1 MLMHVAGAFSLPAN
15 TLYYVNVS
23 LQNTQTTAT
32 GNYLQ
37 VMIPFNALAYTSYE
51 ASNLQNI
58 EFSYSN
64 NGTVADTWLEGNGL
78 NETKATSLSSS
89 ANIIYWV
96 KLNPSIA
103 ASSTA
108 ADVLTIDFM
117 STATN
122 LFNGKTVGVA
132 PQLYCASGCPQT
144 SYAQYDNGANVFPAY
159 QDFAGTLAA
168 NTLPTGWTNLS
179 CSAPVFQVDN
189 GLSIEPPGSCRSS
202 YYYSAYGEAPNAIIE
217 TLASSQNFTKG
228 LVGGLATSGIRD
240 HITGWGFGSGL
251 FSQNSSVISGIVN
264 GTVSAPTSSFTV
276 YGVYLFPNSVAAGA
290 FYPCGNSVGCTAA
303 NVGKLVDYLHGNSS
317 TVPNALT
324 FGWEENVGAAPID
337 IYWFRSR
344 TAPPD
349 NVMPTA
355 TFGALTTAGLV
366 LSVSPSPVNYG
377 DTATFTATAL
387 STDSLTMYV
396 NGVEVASGTG
406 SVKYSESD
414 YAIGT
419 YNITVKDTT
428 AATSATKY
436 LDVVAAIVVSVP
448 QIPATAYETTVQK
461 IDYELNVSP
470 DATKVTLDANNAAYN
485 AIAATPNVAAWY
497 NYTYPVPLQQ
507 SNDTAYT
514 FNATVDIPTIPGNF
528 VANTLVQSELWN
540 FIPSVSASAA
550 NIIEGSNETI
560 YLNVS
565 NLKSLDTATANSADV
580 GVGNQTVSFYV
591 ASTFHYYAKLYS
603 FINSNYALTMPTVGS
618 PVTVS
623 YKVPLSLA
631 YNGVT
636 VWRNSTGSF
645 STYLPSVVNC
655 NVAGSANAISWT
667 FWNATSPTTAWPSNV
682 LFTGSFTVKNQL
694 YSSNTI
700 VGTDAGLSST
710 ATANNYMTCLYPS
723 WSQFR
728 TSGSFQYSAVTA
740 PTKANYYLQNLLTSS
755 TVTDLKL
762 YIYNATTPILYEVA
776 VENVSS
782 AQYMGA
788 LVQELLFDANTN
800 STLLVDEFYTQ
811 PGSGTY
817 TYLQN
822 QATYKWGAYNT
833 TTGAL
838 LALTNYMVAAPC
850 SSTACPFVIPVGNF
864 SVNLIQS
871 VLKNFQYSCSTSAA
885 PSNSMTVSCSFL
897 SLNGTQYNTSLSV
910 ENNTYN
916 ATTNLVCQKY
926 LMTASG
932 SSTCTAKYANVT
944 YYTYQ
949 FKAFVRNG
957 WYTLVQGSF
966 GSRPTAFGADGVFLA
981 LLAILML
988 FFMFVTRNPTVS
1000 IVLVAA
1006 GMTAMAFVGALT
1018 LGAAGIGFM
1027 WISAGVLIFVLNRR

>member
-1 MLMHVAGAFSLPAN
+1 MLFFAVAAAMLMHIAGAFSLPAN

-23 LQNTQTTAT
+23 VQNTQTTAT

-37 VMIPFNALAYTSYE
+37 VMIPFNALAYSSYE

-78 NETKATSLSSS
+78 NESKATSLSSS

-96 KLNPSIA
+96 RLNPSIA

-117 STATN
+117 STGTD
-122 LFNGKTVGVA
+122 LFNGNTVGA
-132 PQLYCASGCPQT
+132 SPLLYCTSGCPGT
-144 SYAQYDNGANVFPAY
+144 SYGSVDNGKNVFVDY
-159 QDFAGTLAA
+159 WNFSGTS
-168 NTLPTGWTNLS
+168 LPTGWFIINSLS
-179 CSAPVFQVDN
+179 VTTTVDN
-189 GLSIEPPGSCRSS
+189 GVKTSGGSGYAPGYGVVSPAIPANIIADSYMGAAKAGGYGLLLGFGTASTDTDVQDGYAAWQSAPWMIFTDSGGSAGSGCSGGSSS
-202 YYYSAYGEAPNAIIE
+202 YAQSVVTLDWYSTGNEDVLQNYQPQTTCTSTTFSTSQITQVAIVENSGEDVYWNW
-217 TLASSQNFTKG
+217 
-228 LVGGLATSGIRD
+228 IR
-240 HITGWGFGSGL
+240 TR
-251 FSQNSSVISGIVN
+251 N
-264 GTVSAPTSSFTV
+264 P
-276 YGVYLFPNSVAAGA
+276 
-290 FYPCGNSVGCTAA
+290 
-303 NVGKLVDYLHGNSS
+303 
-317 TVPNALT
+317 
-324 FGWEENVGAAPID
+324 
-337 IYWFRSR
+337 
-344 TAPPD
+344 PPD
-349 NVMPTA
+349 GVMPTA
-355 TFGALTTAGLV
+355 TFGALQTTGLA
-366 LSVSPSPVNYG
+366 LLVSPNPVNYG
-377 DTATFTATAL
+377 DTSTFTATTQAA
-387 STDSLTMYV
+387 DSLSLYV
-396 NGVEVASGTG
+396 NGVLVASGTG

-428 AATSATKY
+428 AGTSTTKY
-436 LDVVAAIVVSVP
+436 LDVVSATVV
-448 QIPATAYETTVQK
+448 ATSITANAYETTTQK
-461 IDYELNVSP
+461 IGYELNVSP

-485 AIAATPNVAAWY
+485 AIAATTNVAAWY

-507 SNDTAYT
+507 NNDTAYT

-603 FINSNYALTMPTVGS
+603 FINSNYALSMPTVGS

-636 VWRNSTGSF
+636 VWRNSTGTF
-645 STYLPSVVNC
+645 GTYLPSVVNC

-700 VGTDAGLSST
+700 VGTNAGLSAT

-728 TSGSFQYSAVTA
+728 TGGSFQYSAVTA

-800 STLLVDEFYTQ
+800 STLLVDEFHTQ

-1000 IVLVAA
+1000 IALVAA
-1006 GMTAMAFVGALT
+1006 GMTAMNFIGALT